1 MLSLIFFVFAITC
14 ITVLPVMFAARIM
27 GAERTGFGA
36 SAIAVILQYVLA
48 AVFQVAMPESPIVLV
63 IALLVGSAIYAYV
76 LDTSVIKGF
85 FISIISTV
93 IALVAALLF
102 GASFAL
108 HLASAT

>member
-1 MLSLIFFVFAITC
+1 
-14 ITVLPVMFAARIM
+14 
-27 GAERTGFGA
+27 
-36 SAIAVILQYVLA
+36 
-48 AVFQVAMPESPIVLV
+48 
-63 IALLVGSAIYAYV
+63 V